1 VFTADRLFGPAAV
14 SSGTGLVHEPFLDR
28 ARADRLRGDDASAR
42 CALGA
47 YLVARLVDAWLELED
62 DAEASEEARQGY
74 TWQLESTNRYIG
86 ELDPDR
92 PETRHLKGTI
102 EALRATD
109 RGRAAAAIRQ
119 QLTAYGFFLEQD
131 GRLPEALD
139 VIGLAGRVYRGAIP
153 PADFTVLALTAGRL
167 LRLQAR
173 WEEATEMYGAAEAAA
188 SAVNERAAVLRSRLG
203 QANVIWGQGN
213 LPRAREEIEQIINQA
228 DTPELEE
235 VRCRAYADLA
245 VVLELQGLRIDAL
258 EANYQAVRLARD
270 PLLRMRMLG
279 DLGVKLSH
287 LGHYEEARLAFE
299 IVVSANASF
308 VVRTNAQLEL
318 MELESVV
325 GNRVSFERHRHELAE
340 CASRMP
346 PSMAIDYRYKVGV
359 GFARFGRLARARAA
373 WEEARELAQE
383 HGLNEWYFRLDRM
396 LRYLDGCAACVAP
409 HAGAEPTA
417 VPQAVARVA
426 AGLREYAELAPA

>member
-1 VFTADRLFGPAAV
+1 MFTADRLFGPAAV

-109 RGRAAAAIRQ
+109 RDRAAAAIRQ

-139 VIGLAGRVYRGAIP
+139 VIGLAGRVYRGRIP
-153 PADFTVLALTAGRL
+153 AADFTVLALTAGRL

-173 WEEATEMYGAAEAAA
+173 WEEATEMYRAAEAAA
-188 SAVNERAAVLRSRLG
+188 SAVNDRAAVLRSRLG

-213 LPRAREEIEQIINQA
+213 LPRAREVIEQVIA
-228 DTPELEE
+228 ETTAPDLVE
-235 VRCRAYADLA
+235 VRARAFCDLA
-245 VVLELQGLRIDAL
+245 AVYDRQGLRTEAL
-258 EANYQAVRLARD
+258 RASYEGFRLSNESVF
-270 PLLRMRMLG
+270 RMRVLG
-279 DLGVKLSH
+279 DIAVLLAELGYSD
-287 LGHYEEARLAFE
+287 EARLAFGLLIE
-299 IVVSANASF
+299 SDAPF
-308 VVRTNAQLEL
+308 EVRTNARLEL
-318 MELESVV
+318 MNLESAA
-325 GNRVSFERHRHELAE
+325 GNRVAFERHRQALRE
-340 CASRMP
+340 CVNRMST
-346 PSMAIDYRYKVGV
+346 SMAIDYQQKIGI
-359 GFARFGRLARARAA
+359 GFARFGRLDRARQA
-373 WEEARELAQE
+373 WEEGQRLAEQS
-383 HGLNEWYFRLDRM
+383 GLNEWYFRLEGM
-396 LRYLDGCAACVAP
+396 LKHLDGCLPVR
-409 HAGAEPTA
+409 HEAGAEPAA
-417 VPQAVARVA
+417 VPEAVAQVA
-426 AGLREYAELAPA
+426 AGLRQHAEVAPA